1 MSMVDKPADMV
12 DVDDKLVDPGI
23 EVEVVYAPGE
33 EGETVELESDTEVVE
48 IPATE
53 EDEDDRVLPEL
64 EDIVELE
71 VVPTLDDGVT
81 ELLVTLLLVAD
92 DGMLL
97 TREDEV
103 ELDESPVL
111 DVVVTMPG
119 DVVEDEDLDLDVEDG
134 PIRLDDRDDE
144 DTELELEVEG
154 ELIMLDDEDDED
166 TELELEVEDRPIMLD
181 DSDDE
186 DDELELEVVV
196 IIIGGSDDEEELVVT
211 DLDTLF
217 VFVRLVELIMLVEL
231 ELEDPVELSGGPAE

>member
-1 MSMVDKPADMV
+1 MSMVDKPADMM

-53 EDEDDRVLPEL
+53 KD

-119 DVVEDEDLDLDVEDG
+119 DVVEDEDLELDVEDG